1 MQKKEKKRW
10 LFRKPTTIQESVP
23 SPPPAHLSSKQMTH
37 VGSSAQPAGV
47 SEQRSAVAAALA
59 TTAAAEVAIEVARRS
74 KPPVKV
80 NNSRHHYAATIIQ
93 TAFRGYLVSVNST
106 QI

>member
-10 LFRKPTTIQESVP
+10 LFRKPTTIQENVP
-23 SPPPAHLSSKQMTH
+23 SPPPAHPSSNQMTH
-37 VGSSAQPAGV
+37 VGSSAEAIGV
-47 SEQRSAVAAALA
+47 SEQRSAVAAAVA
-59 TTAAAEVAIEVARRS
+59 TAAATEVAIEVARRS
-74 KPPVKV
+74 KPPLKV

-93 TAFRGYLVSVNST
+93 TAFRGYLVSVNT